1 MADIVFLVD
10 GSASIGLSNF
20 QQIRDFLSSL
30 VSNFDIAPNKVRIGL
45 VQFSDTPRTEFYL
58 KTYEN
63 KQQILDYIRQ
73 LPYKTG
79 GTNTG
84 LGLEFLL
91 KSHFV
96 EEAGSRAKWN
106 VPQISVVIT
115 DGNSQDEV
123 EPHAQELRQK
133 GIKLYAIGIK
143 DADEKLLKQIAN
155 QPYDQYVYSVSDFT
169 ALQEISQNSET
180 ISLIADCREITSAD
194 IVLLVDSSD
203 SVGDTNFA
211 EIRRFLHTFVDRLE
225 IGGDKVRVGLAQFSH
240 APYQEFLLDAYRDKA
255 NLLKQLENIM
265 YHKGGTNIAKA
276 LDFIRESYFSQAR
289 KNVPRIAI
297 VITNGNTNDT
307 AEEAAQKLR
316 QQGVV
321 IFVIKTGQADATH
334 LSTVANSPQEEFL
347 FSVDTYQKLD
357 GLSSGHLENVMQS
370 CKFTAEADM
379 YFLLDESGSI
389 SYDDFDDMKAFIL
402 EFLHVFEIG
411 PDQVRI
417 GVVKFADKATPV
429 FHLNTYNTKAKVQK
443 AVKAL
448 FMEGGGT
455 RTDLGLEEMIPLF
468 KQAEQTRKKKVR
480 EFLIVITDGK
490 SEHVGKPLKV
500 HAEQLRKQNVTIYA
514 IGVKDADKAELED
527 MSGSPKR
534 TFFVNNYDALK
545 EIKSKI
551 LKEICS
557 FEGEDFMAE
566 L

>member
-1 MADIVFLVD
+1 PHLPGITCAELKFSSVFSECIAAEIADIVFIVD
-10 GSASIGLSNF
+10 GSRNVGPENF
-20 QQIRDFLSSL
+20 HIIRTFLQ
-30 VSNFDIAPNKVRIGL
+30 NTIAA
-45 VQFSDTPRTEFYL
+45 
-58 KTYEN
+58 
-63 KQQILDYIRQ
+63 LD
-73 LPYKTG
+73 
-79 GTNTG
+79 
-84 LGLEFLL
+84 
-91 KSHFV
+91 V
-96 EEAGSRAKWN
+96 AM
-106 VPQISVVIT
+106 
-115 DGNSQDEV
+115 
-123 EPHAQELRQK
+123 
-133 GIKLYAIGIK
+133 
-143 DADEKLLKQIAN
+143 
-155 QPYDQYVYSVSDFT
+155 
-169 ALQEISQNSET
+169 
-180 ISLIADCREITSAD
+180 
-194 IVLLVDSSD
+194 
-203 SVGDTNFA
+203 
-211 EIRRFLHTFVDRLE
+211 
-225 IGGDKVRVGLAQFSH
+225 DKV
-240 APYQEFLLDAYRDKA
+240 
-255 NLLKQLENIM
+255 
-265 YHKGGTNIAKA
+265 
-276 LDFIRESYFSQAR
+276 
-289 KNVPRIAI
+289 RIAI
-297 VITNGNTNDT
+297 VQYSDVPRADVYLNTFSDKKEILDYVKTLSYGRGKSNTGAALKFAKEQVFTKVRGSRQDQHVEQIAVVITEAKSADDVSSPAAELRRLGVKIFALGIKDINANEPQEIASYPSKKFLFNVESFPKLNALSSELMRSLCGNIKDAFVTLLKNIT
-307 AEEAAQKLR
+307 LHQGFFTAQKE
-316 QQGVV
+316 
-321 IFVIKTGQADATH
+321 III
-334 LSTVANSPQEEFL
+334 
-347 FSVDTYQKLD
+347 
-357 GLSSGHLENVMQS
+357 
-370 CKFTAEADM
+370 FTAEADM